1 MSFFVSDALKGRITE
16 ENLLD
21 EKEKNKKLEREIV
34 YVSAKFENF
43 SHDFKFVS
51 FKKEKSVETLTIE
64 VHESYRYLST
74 LLKPDSKFIVTK
86 REPDDWFNS
95 VKRFF
100 GSIRIPFHKNIYHVP
115 CAEGYEKEYKAIYNK
130 HNTEV
135 LEFFNGKDNF
145 LLMESHQ
152 NFNYKTLC
160 TFLNIEEIPHENF
173 PQV

>member
-1 MSFFVSDALKGRITE
+1 LSFFVSDALKGRITE

-74 LLKPDSKFIVTK
+74 LLKPDSKFIVNA
-86 REPDDWFNS
+86 PDGIISCMTLKKNS
-95 VKRFF
+95 YEI
-100 GSIRIPFHKNIYHVP
+100 IRQNERSCY
-115 CAEGYEKEYKAIYNK
+115 
-130 HNTEV
+130 
-135 LEFFNGKDNF
+135 
-145 LLMESHQ
+145 LLKI
-152 NFNYKTLC
+152 F
-160 TFLNIEEIPHENF
+160 IDA
-173 PQV
+173 